1 VAVEPEDGLVHHDVL
16 KHDGGMILTFEDVLS
31 VEELAE
37 LRAIAEKTSFVDGR
51 ESASVDLASVKHNEQ
66 MASSDPSISRIA
78 RIVAGALQRHAT
90 FASATLPR
98 RMHSLRLSRYRTGMR
113 YGRHI
118 DAAIMY
124 DGASSLRADLSFTLF
139 LDDPATYDGGELR
152 IGTQSFKLPPR
163 ALVCYPTGALHEVTE
178 ITRGERRAIVGW
190 VESFVRDA
198 ESREVLYDLSRAMA
212 GAANEGRELLV
223 KTHAN
228 LLRRWSM
235 T

>member
-1 VAVEPEDGLVHHDVL
+1 
-16 KHDGGMILTFEDVLS
+16 MILTFEDVLS

-37 LRAIAEKTSFVDGR
+37 LCTIAAETAFVDGR
-51 ESASVDLASVKHNEQ
+51 ESASAELASVKHNEQ
-66 MASSDPSISRIA
+66 MSSSDTSISRIA
-78 RIVAGALQRHAT
+78 RLVGGALQRHAS

-98 RMHSLRLSRYRTGMR
+98 RMHSLRLSRYRKGMR

-124 DGASSLRADLSFTLF
+124 DGASTVRADLSFTIF

-152 IGTQSFKLPPR
+152 IGSEATAPTFKLPPR
-163 ALVCYPTGALHEVTE
+163 ALVCYPTGALHEVCE
-178 ITRGERRAIVGW
+178 VTRGERRVVVGW

-198 ESREVLYDLSRAMA
+198 ESREVLYDLSRAMTDLRSA
-212 GAANEGRELLV
+212 GGPNEARELLV

-228 LLRRWSM
+228 LLRRWAV